1 MTFQWQPGEARS
13 IEVDGVGLEAV
24 CYGPAPSGERP
35 TIVMLH
41 EGLGCAMMWRKLPAT
56 LAEHTGCGVF
66 AYSRAGYGGSD
77 PCPLPRPL
85 DYMTREAVDVL
96 PDVLDAIGARRVILL
111 GHSDGATIAAIHAG
125 SVPGSRVRGLI
136 LIAPHFFNEDVSVR
150 SIAAAREAFE
160 TGDLRERLARY
171 HGDNVDVAFR
181 GWNDVWL
188 APGFRDWDVSDVIPY
203 IRVPILVIQ
212 GEDDQYGTRAQVDVV
227 TERTNAPVEIVMV
240 AARHHPQ
247 FEAAEATL
255 AAIEDFVARLLR
267 IENAG
272 RVAA

>member
-1 MTFQWQPGEARS
+1 MTFEWQPGEARS
-13 IEVDGVGLEAV
+13 IEVGGVRLDAV
-24 CYGPAPSGERP
+24 CCGPPPSDETP

-41 EGLGCAMMWRKLPAT
+41 EGLGCALMWRKLPALLT
-56 LAEHTGCGVF
+56 ERTGCGVF

-96 PDVLDAIGARRVILL
+96 PGVLDAIGMRRVILL

-125 SVPGSRVRGLI
+125 SVPGARVRGLI
-136 LIAPHFFNEDVSVR
+136 LIAPHFFNEEVSVR
-150 SIAAAREAFE
+150 SIAAAREAYE
-160 TGDLRERLARY
+160 TSDLRERLARY

-181 GWNDVWL
+181 GWSDVWL
-188 APGFRDWDVSDVIPY
+188 DPSFRDWDVSDVIPY

-227 TERTNAPVEIVMV
+227 TERTDAPVEIAMV
-240 AARHHPQ
+240 AAKHHPQ